1 MSEINKYYFATYS
14 FVYFNPIKI
23 RNEEEEEECDEE
35 ECDEEEECDNDEIND
50 ARFYMKEFFCAH
62 LCENT
67 KKYCEAEDFIRFAKD
82 FMEDDDDE
90 NEKNNFLQESEWI
103 ERLSSSAFVC
113 IPKFEYETC
122 GEKYLNERG
131 YTYNG
136 FEYAEY
142 KFSDWCNKDDVQ

>member
-1 MSEINKYYFATYS
+1 MTEINKYYFATYS
-14 FVYFNPIKI
+14 FAYFNPIKMS
-23 RNEEEEEECDEE
+23 EEGECDEECDEE
-35 ECDEEEECDNDEIND
+35 CNGECENDEVNN
-50 ARFYMKEFFCAH
+50 ARFYIKEFFCAH

-67 KKYCEAEDFIRFAKD
+67 KKSNEYNPKDFIRFAKD
-82 FMEDDDDE
+82 CIEDDDE
-90 NEKNNFLQESEWI
+90 NEKNNFLQENEWI

-136 FEYAEY
+136 YEFAEY
-142 KFSDWCNKDDVQ
+142 RFSDWCNKDDVQ